1 MSTPLEQAQSAARGA
16 RRRAERASSQGIGV
30 DAAPAPPV
38 EHFLSIHEQEQD
50 RLREER
56 EAEEKQE
63 QEAHEARV
71 AAAEKAAE
79 TRKKNEADAE
89 KGGSK

>member
-38 EHFLSIHEQEQD
+38 EHFIRLYEEEQDALREKAEAEAKVEQE
-50 RLREER
+50 E
-56 EAEEKQE
+56 
-63 QEAHEARV
+63 HEARV
-71 AAAEKAAE
+71 AAAEKAAK
-79 TRKKNEADAE
+79 TRKKNEAAA
-89 KGGSK
+89 